1 MSWTPL
7 TSADVLACLAA
18 PQVAA
23 LRQGV
28 LAPGQTDPLPTL
40 IADVTA
46 RVRAEIRGGRR
57 NRVERDCTLL
67 PPELKLAAAHLALES
82 LQTRLPGLALS
93 ADQIRLAADARAL
106 LARVARGEVPVTV
119 PAKPESEVEANAQFG
134 VEVLGHRRERVTG
147 RNLAGF

>member
-1 MSWTPL
+1 MSWSPL

-23 LRQGV
+23 LRQGA
-28 LAPGQTDPLPTL
+28 LAPGQADPLPAL

-82 LQTRLPGLALS
+82 LQTRLPALALT

-106 LARVARGEVPVTV
+106 LARVAHGDVPVTV
-119 PAKPESEVEANAQFG
+119 PAQPESDIEANAQFG
-134 VEVLGHRRERVTG
+134 VEVLGSRRRHISS
-147 RNLAGF
+147 RDLAGM

>member
-1 MSWTPL
+1 MSWSPL
-7 TSADVLACLAA
+7 TPADVLACLAA
-18 PQVAA
+18 PQLAA

-28 LAPGQTDPLPTL
+28 LAPGQTDPLPAL

-57 NRVERDCTLL
+57 NRVERDSCLL

-106 LARVARGEVPVTV
+106 LARVARGEVPITV
-119 PAKPESEVEANAQFG
+119 PAQPESELEAYSQFG
-134 VEVLGHRRERVTG
+134 VEVLGHRRERITG
-147 RNLAGF
+147 ENLAGF